1 MSGPSRNGS
10 AAQADY
16 ELPQAPTAE
25 ANGKGSSE
33 FVPDVRVIRTR
44 VRRVL
49 NLGPYQSK
57 EFQTELEAAPDP
69 KFSISEN
76 TKRLQRRT
84 EILVDEACEAATART
99 EEAP

>member
-1 MSGPSRNGS
+1 MSGATRNGKS
-10 AAQADY
+10 AEADY
-16 ELPQAPTAE
+16 ELPRAPAAE
-25 ANGKGSSE
+25 DGGNGSAP
-33 FVPDVRVIRTR
+33 FAPDVHVIRTR

-69 KFSISEN
+69 KFSVSEN
-76 TKRLQRRT
+76 AKRLQRRT

>member
-16 ELPQAPTAE
+16 ELLPAPGAE
-25 ANGKGSSE
+25 VLGNASAP
-33 FVPDVRVIRTR
+33 FAPDVHVIRTR

-49 NLGPYQSK
+49 NVGPYQSK

-69 KFSISEN
+69 KFSVSEN
-76 TKRLQRRT
+76 AKRLQRRT

-99 EEAP
+99 EDAP